1 MTPRRVR
8 EAPPGATN
16 VVDSSAWIAY
26 FENEPSAAAFAP
38 AVEALERLAVPT
50 ICLLEVFKAYRR
62 LRSEDDT
69 RRAIA
74 LMRRGYVVPLDGAL
88 ALDAARLGA
97 AHQLATADG
106 IVYATARLFGATLW
120 TQDAH
125 FQGPADVRSV
135 PKHSA

>member
-26 FENEPSAAAFAP
+26 LENEPTASEFAG
-38 AVEALERLAVPT
+38 AVEATERLVVPS

-62 LRSEDDT
+62 LRSESDT

-74 LMRRGYVVPLDGAL
+74 LMQRGYVVPLDASL
-88 ALDAARLGA
+88 ALDAARFGA
-97 AHQLATADG
+97 AHRLATADG
-106 IVYATARLFGATLW
+106 VVYATARLFGATLW

-125 FQGPADVRSV
+125 FQGLADVRYV
-135 PKHSA
+135 PKRPA

>member
-16 VVDSSAWIAY
+16 VVDSSAWLAY
-26 FENEPSAAAFAP
+26 LGNEPTAPEFAAA
-38 AVEALERLAVPT
+38 VESVERLVVPS
-50 ICLLEVFKAYRR
+50 ICVLEVFKTVRR
-62 LRSEDDT
+62 QREEAEA
-69 RRAIA
+69 RRAIS
-74 LMRRGYVVPLDGAL
+74 LMERGYVVPLDAAL

-97 AHQLATADG
+97 AHRLATADG

-125 FQGPADVRSV
+125 FDGLPDVRFH
-135 PKHSA
+135 PKRPA